1 MAARKLIGGIT
12 LGVTVAAAHSAIR
25 FGALGTNDIHLVD
38 DRREIFV
45 NADKTANYLSIKHH
59 RNIFYDKLS
68 YWRDGNLCLQE
79 TVRTYK
85 PVRVSHTKLDGTVT
99 MIQPTFGM

>member
-12 LGVTVAAAHSAIR
+12 LATVAAHSAIR

-38 DRREIFV
+38 NRREIFE
-45 NADKTANYLSIKHH
+45 NADKTANYLSVTHN

-68 YWRDGNLCLQE
+68 YWRDGNLCLPE
-79 TVRTYK
+79 TVRTCK
-85 PVRVSHTKLDGTVT
+85 PMRITHTTLDGTV
-99 MIQPTFGM
+99 IVIKPSFGI